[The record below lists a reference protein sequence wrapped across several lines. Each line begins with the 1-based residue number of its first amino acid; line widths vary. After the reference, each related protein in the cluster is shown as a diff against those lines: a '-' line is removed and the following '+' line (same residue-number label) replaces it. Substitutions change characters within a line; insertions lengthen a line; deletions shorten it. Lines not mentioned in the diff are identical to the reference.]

1 MAKKHSKLNQRV
13 GVPCVPWNRSKHAL
27 GPDDCFLPKIP
38 TRVVPLSDDNKTEW
52 ASLAALNFM
61 LPANFA
67 FLV

>member
-1 MAKKHSKLNQRV
+1 MKSMSWQKNTLKAQSAPGIEANTLLVQV
-13 GVPCVPWNRSKHAL
+13 IA
-27 GPDDCFLPKIP
+27 FPKIP
-38 TRVVPLSDDNKTEW
+38 SRVVPLSGDNKTEW

>member
-1 MAKKHSKLNQRV
+1 MKSMSWQKNTLKAQSAPGINTLLVQV
-13 GVPCVPWNRSKHAL
+13 IA
-27 GPDDCFLPKIP
+27 FPKIP
-38 TRVVPLSDDNKTEW
+38 SRVVPLSGDNKTEW